1 MNKFGKQLKI
11 FTVTV
16 LIMMAGISVNAQ
28 SQYTG
33 AISKMES
40 SLFGMDYTNQSDEA
54 RLNRI
59 EETVYGKVST
69 NTVSQRVS
77 KLTKDLSADVIG
89 QEIKPKKDT
98 FAEDEESAS
107 KEPIPKADSSVN
119 YPIVNQLEQAVF
131 NKEFR
136 ALDVNER
143 LAKLEGQIFKK
154 TFSDDLNTRVDRL
167 KQAVMPESVAM
178 GNSKNDEDDPLSDY
192 YSSDGSVTQIP
203 QSTLDNKGQRKWFQK
218 NDFQGP
224 KYNDNN
230 SVYDDYESNADLTV
244 PLAQIEN
251 VMLRKS
257 YPNDTVPN
265 RLSRLEINL
274 FNSTFADDDE
284 QTRMDRI
291 ASAYQAKKSSKKYDS
306 NKFAQHSATAMQ
318 VGAILL
324 MILAAI
330 L

>member
-1 MNKFGKQLKI
+1 MTNFEKQLKI
-11 FTVTV
+11 FIVTV
-16 LIMMAGISVNAQ
+16 IILLAGISGNAQ
-28 SQYTG
+28 SQYSG
-33 AISKMES
+33 AISKMEN
-40 SLFGMDYTNQSDEA
+40 SLFGMEYTNQSDEI
-54 RLNRI
+54 RLKRI

-69 NTVSQRVS
+69 NAVSQRVS
-77 KLTKDLSADVIG
+77 KLTKDLSADLIG

-98 FAEDEESAS
+98 FAEDEESVA

-119 YPIVNQLEQAVF
+119 YPVVNQLEQAVF

-143 LAKLEGQIFKK
+143 LAKLEVQVFKK
-154 TFSDDLNTRVDRL
+154 AFSDDLNTRVDRL

-178 GNSKNDEDDPLSDY
+178 GNSNNNEEDPLSDY
-192 YSSDGSVTQIP
+192 YSSDGSVTQVP
-203 QSTLDNKGQRKWFQK
+203 QSALDNKGLRNRFQK

-230 SVYDDYESNADLTV
+230 SAFDDYESNADLTV
-244 PLAQIEN
+244 PLAQIEQ

-257 YPNDTVPN
+257 YPNDTIPN

-284 QTRMDRI
+284 GTRLDRI